1 VGELEVM
8 QAELVMDTNE
18 DQEVEESLEYVDL
31 SLTSSAASPT

>member
-31 SLTSSAASPT
+31 SSTSSAASPT